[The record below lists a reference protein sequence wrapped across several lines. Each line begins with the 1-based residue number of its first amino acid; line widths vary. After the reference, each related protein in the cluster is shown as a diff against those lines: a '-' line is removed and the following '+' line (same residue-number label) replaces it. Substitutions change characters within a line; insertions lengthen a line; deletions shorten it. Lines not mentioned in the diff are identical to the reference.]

1 MTSQTPNATLM
12 AEARASLAG
21 KWKGAAIVT
30 LVYMLIICGLQL
42 IPFIGLIISLAI
54 TGPMLVGLYRYML
67 QVSRGGN
74 PDLNVLFSGTDCI
87 GKAIGVYFLTVLI
100 IMVGMMLLIV
110 PCVYAS
116 FALALVFFVLA
127 NSTKFGVVDVLKQ
140 SHALMK
146 GNMWKLFCL
155 YCRFIGWMILGA
167 LTLGIGFLWV
177 LPYLLVSVSKFYDEV
192 KGAEAA

>member
-1 MTSQTPNATLM
+1 M
-12 AEARASLAG
+12 AEARASLSG

-30 LVYMLIICGLQL
+30 LVYMLIVSLIRL
-42 IPFIGLIISLAI
+42 IPGIGPIISLVI
-54 TGPMLVGLYRYML
+54 CGPILVGLYRYML

-87 GKAIGVYFLTVLI
+87 GKAIGVYILTTLI
-100 IMVGMMLLIV
+100 IVVGMMLLIV
-110 PCVYAS
+110 PGVYAALA
-116 FALALVFFVLA
+116 FALCLFFLA
-127 NSTKFGVVDVLKQ
+127 DSSTLGVIDILKK

-155 YCRFIGWMILGA
+155 FFRFFGWMILGA

-177 LPYLLVSVSKFYDEV
+177 LPYFLVSVSKFYDEV